1 MEDNNQLHR
10 FDNMVLLRNCSLFS
24 GLAPSQLQRIVMLA
38 KEYEFRD
45 NDIILE
51 EGSTVSSLYIVKH
64 GSCSIGNKSFVAGET
79 VLEFAGFLPNF
90 SLPAKL
96 VARDELKLLSIEQS
110 DMYELLLNNPG
121 TSMRIIERFANI
133 IMEDS
138 IGQITSGEV
147 HGK

>member
-45 NDIILE
+45 NDTILE
-51 EGSTVSSLYIVKH
+51 EGSTMSSLYIVKH
-64 GSCSIGNKSFVAGET
+64 GSCSIGGKSFFAGDT

-90 SLPAKL
+90 SLPLRL
-96 VARDELKLLSIEQS
+96 VAHDDLKLLAIEQS

-121 TSMRIIERFANI
+121 TSMRIIERFA
-133 IMEDS
+133 DS
-138 IGQITSGEV
+138 IMHVTMEAISSKE
-147 HGK
+147 